1 MCRVATSTKQI
12 QSLIEKTQCV
22 NPMNNLSVA
31 YFGTLKST
39 MSLNVNSLSLIGC
52 WRKKIKLKSQSVPI
66 MAQALRFL
74 FS

>member
-1 MCRVATSTKQI
+1 
-12 QSLIEKTQCV
+12 
-22 NPMNNLSVA
+22 MNNLSVA

-39 MSLNVNSLSLIGC
+39 MSLNVNSLSLISC

-66 MAQALRFL
+66 MAQVLRFL